1 MMSQD
6 YEDEQAE
13 LKKLAAE
20 LSASIEAQENRAEDI
35 ERFIL
40 KAKKYT
46 ELTELTSYA
55 LHELVSAIRV
65 HAPDKSSGRRQQAI
79 DIEYDFVGFIPLDK
93 LMSPMNQ
100 ETA

>member
-1 MMSQD
+1 MSRD

-13 LKKLAAE
+13 LKKLAEE
-20 LSASIEAQENRAEDI
+20 LRVSIEEQENRNEGI
-35 ERFIL
+35 ERFIQ

-65 HAPDKSSGRRQQAI
+65 HAPDKSSGKRQQAI

-93 LMSPMNQ
+93 LMLPMNQ